1 MRFAMIL
8 LCLGVISQAF
18 PAEPDAAAVDQIFSA
33 YDKSASPG
41 CSLGVIRDGSFVYRH
56 GYGQGSLEL
65 AAPLTSESVFYMG
78 SISKQ
83 FTAASIVIAAHR
95 GLLSLDDDVHKYIP
109 ELPDYGHPITL
120 RQMLH
125 HTSGFRDVLE
135 LLALSGRNAADIHS
149 FPELLDLVTRQ
160 KGLNYTP
167 GDQFLYSN
175 TNYFLL
181 AEVVH
186 RATKEPLSQFA
197 QENIFQPLHMTHT
210 RFYDDRTAVVPGRV
224 AAYAPSPRGDF
235 LVDWSTNFDKVG
247 DGGLMSSV
255 DDLLHW
261 DQNFYDDKLAEG
273 SVVKELQVRGRLN
286 SEKEIDYALGL
297 QMGEYRGLPTVEHG
311 GALFGYS
318 TDLLRFP
325 QQRFTVICLCNL
337 VTANPGL
344 LAHKV
349 ADLYLEGEFRKPAPS
364 TQARNATPHDK
375 SHSRKHASDP
385 TQFAG
390 TYENDVHNLVMFIG
404 TDGQLAFPG
413 PPPRILDS
421 TTPSH
426 FIFGEAVIDFETN
439 KSKGVASVKISRGG
453 NVEFAGV
460 RVELANPDDAQ
471 LSAYAGNYHSEELD
485 TDLTLSVEQGKLLLR
500 RKWRDPQTLKPLAKD
515 EFRDGGAGMVFRRDS
530 ANKVTGFVMFGGRAR
545 GMQFERSPT
554 NGSSESQ

>member
-1 MRFAMIL
+1 MRFAMVL
-8 LCLGVISQAF
+8 VCLGLISPAF
-18 PAEPDAAAVDQIFSA
+18 SAEPDAAAVNQIFSA
-33 YDKSASPG
+33 YDRSGSPG

-65 AAPLTSESVFYMG
+65 AVPLTSESVIYMG

-83 FTAASIVIAAHR
+83 FTAASILIAAHR

-135 LLALSGRNAADIHS
+135 LLALSDREAVDIHS

-160 KGLNYTP
+160 KGLNFTP
-167 GDQFLYSN
+167 GDHFLYSN

-186 RATKEPLSQFA
+186 RASKEPLSQFA

-210 RFYDDRTAVVPGRV
+210 RFYDDHTAVVPGRV
-224 AAYAPSPRGDF
+224 AAYEPGPKGDF

-255 DDLLHW
+255 DDLLDW

-273 SVVKELQVRGRLN
+273 SVVKELQVRGHLN
-286 SEKEIDYALGL
+286 SGKEIDYALGL
-297 QMGEYRGLPTVEHG
+297 QIGEYRGLSTVEHG
-311 GALFGYS
+311 GALFGYR
-318 TDLLRFP
+318 TELLRFP

-337 VTANPGL
+337 ATANPGL

-364 TQARNATPHDK
+364 TKGRNTTPHDK
-375 SHSRKHASDP
+375 SRSSKQGSDP

-390 TYENDVHNLVMFIG
+390 TYENDVHNVIMF
-404 TDGQLAFPG
+404 TTSDGQLALPG
-413 PPPRILDS
+413 PTPRILDS
-421 TTPSH
+421 TSPFQFTS
-426 FIFGEAVIDFETN
+426 GEALIEFDAN
-439 KSKGVASVKISRGG
+439 KSKGVTSVKISRGAD
-453 NVEFAGV
+453 VDFTGV
-460 RVELANPDDAQ
+460 RVELAHPDDAQ
-471 LSAYAGNYHSEELD
+471 LSAYASSYHSEELD
-485 TDLTLSVEQGKLLLR
+485 TDLTLSVENGRLLMR
-500 RKWRDPQTLKPLAKD
+500 RQKWSDPLTLKALAKD
-515 EFRDGGAGMVFRRDS
+515 EFQVAGLVMVFRRDS
-530 ANKVTGFVMFGGRAR
+530 SNKVTGFAMFGGRAR
-545 GMQFERSPT
+545 GMQFERS
-554 NGSSESQ
+554 Q